1 MGVKVKI
8 DGVGVVEFDDKFKD
22 LSKQEQQDLV
32 NQVATGRRGTRTATP
47 DADNSG
53 TDAMDYARAA
63 MQGIMFGFSDESAGL
78 FKGIYDAA
86 TKGKS
91 FSEAYTE
98 ARDEARKNLDDF
110 RKDDPLAAYGTEI
123 IASLPTAFLGGAG
136 LARAGV
142 AAGKGLGAAVGRGA
156 LEGAAYGL
164 GAGEG
169 DAAEQIKSTVAG
181 GATGAAL
188 TGAVGGVLRSTVG
201 PAPTEPAQ
209 RLMKKGVTLTPAQ
222 QSPNSA
228 IGFAD
233 LALGKLDPIRAAQR
247 KAIPEFNRAAANE
260 ALEDIGEKVTRGAEG
275 DTIITEMDDI
285 FDAAYDKVLPDIS
298 LPSVDSVKAK
308 INVVIGNVGRD
319 ADAGKI
325 MRDEMR
331 AIMDD
336 FDLRGSG
343 KQVDGQT
350 FKQIESDMSR
360 RVKELSDQYAKS
372 GDRSVGR
379 AAEGMKQSL
388 QILRESVVGSTAGA
402 KDRLQR
408 INSSYGKAKIVED
421 AIVRGGAREF
431 SPAQFEAAVKKPNK
445 RQFARGK
452 ARLQDLSKDAR
463 AVLDPPRD
471 SGTPQGLFGL
481 AAFTNP
487 SYAGSAAALPIIS
500 PMYRP
505 LANTVL
511 GVGRG
516 TRALSEAG
524 APAVG
529 GLLGSE
535 FARY

>member
-32 NQVATGRRGTRTATP
+32 NQVATGRRAGSVGKPQQNLTESDTEYLRSAL
-47 DADNSG
+47 
-53 TDAMDYARAA
+53 
-63 MQGIMFGFSDESAGL
+63 QGILFGFGDEAEGL
-78 FKGIYDAA
+78 VFGLYDAA

-91 FSEAYTE
+91 LGQAYKD
-98 ARDEARKNLDDF
+98 ARDNARKEIEQF
-110 RKDDPLAAYGTEI
+110 RQDDPLAAYGTEVL
-123 IASLPTAFLGGAG
+123 ASLPTALVGGAG

-156 LEGAAYGL
+156 IEGAAYGL

-169 DAAEQIKSTVAG
+169 DAVDQAASTLLG

-222 QSPNSA
+222 QSPNSG

-260 ALEDIGEKVTRGAEG
+260 ALEDIGEKVTRGAKG

-319 ADAGKI
+319 KDAGKI
-325 MRDEMR
+325 MRDELR

-336 FDLRGSG
+336 FDLRGSR

-421 AIVRGGAREF
+421 AIGRGGAREF

-445 RQFARGK
+445 RQFARGQ

-511 GVGRG
+511 GLGRG
-516 TRALSEAG
+516 TRALIEAG

-535 FARY
+535 LARY